1 MSFKS
6 AKGLELID
14 DGYWQYFAGSVVS
27 NVPNTVWTPILN
39 VSGIYMLTGSIQL
52 NRFGGAQTLNNCK
65 LTVTVNNLDAQ
76 ECFSYNGVSGVV
88 TQSVN
93 CSIILRINVGDVVRL
108 IVEAVSSDTLPYT
121 ITNSQTEGGVGFG
134 KLYKIGEL

>member
-1 MSFKS
+1 
-6 AKGLELID
+6 
-14 DGYWQYFAGSVVS
+14 
-27 NVPNTVWTPILN
+27 
-39 VSGIYMLTGSIQL
+39 MLTGSIQL